1 MSDQN
6 KFVQIGLLLLSSEKS
21 PNFAAT
27 LKNRKILKKLIILKS
42 GKYWQLENT
51 EKWKRISTDI
61 SQLAFS
67 WEHPHFSL
75 KMRSSYSPFEI
86 LHIST
91 SFLFLFIKIFHI
103 TAMPLVSYFC
113 PESFIFLRYSPV
125 FKILERGESHYS
137 IVCEEYSRNVV
148 QREHLL
154 FLNLCISLFNIYG
167 AVIHEMECKVRS
179 LNSKAL

>member
-103 TAMPLVSYFC
+103 TAMPLVSYFW
-113 PESFIFLRYSPV
+113 S
-125 FKILERGESHYS
+125 GG
-137 IVCEEYSRNVV
+137 
-148 QREHLL
+148 REHLL
-154 FLNLCISLFNIYG
+154 FLNLCISMFNIYG
-167 AVIHEMECKVRS
+167 AVIHEMECRVRS

>member
-1 MSDQN
+1 MENTDSCKMLKREN
-6 KFVQIGLLLLSSEKS
+6 TEKQK
-21 PNFAAT
+21 NT
-27 LKNRKILKKLIILKS
+27 EQLK
-42 GKYWQLENT
+42 NT

-61 SQLAFS
+61 SQFAFS

-75 KMRSSYSPFEI
+75 KMRSLYSPFEI

-91 SFLFLFIKIFHI
+91 SFIFLFVEIFHI

-154 FLNLCISLFNIYG
+154 FLNLCISMFNIYG
-167 AVIHEMECKVRS
+167 AVIHEMECRVRS